1 MKRSS
6 TTRLAL
12 AASAVVLSLSVA
24 ACGGSSD
31 DASAAAGPSG
41 GSGET
46 GAPETTEIT
55 VGVQPF
61 AEVAAFYVAV
71 QEGLFEEHGLTVTPQ
86 VAAGGGAGL
95 ITGLVSGDSQFAYSN
110 YVSVVQAASQGLP
123 LRVVRENDRPGVQ
136 GVYALPGSGITSP
149 ADLAGKRI
157 AINGLGN
164 IMELTTRA
172 ALEENGVDP
181 NSVEFVELAPPE
193 FLPGM
198 ASGNVD
204 AAWLVEP
211 FVSIGTDTQQ
221 VQLVL
226 DVFAGPTEELPVAG
240 WITSAP
246 FAAENPNTVA
256 AFQAAMDEAIARVAE
271 QPDLV
276 AQVVPTYTQLTPEVA
291 AGLNPV
297 VFAEEDEPEGISQV
311 EELMRQ
317 YGLVEDE
324 VDTSEL
330 IVSSD

>member
-1 MKRSS
+1 VKRSS

-12 AASAVVLSLSVA
+12 AMSALVVSLSVA

-31 DASAAAGPSG
+31 EAGASTSAGGDA
-41 GSGET
+41 T

-61 AEVAAFYVAV
+61 AEVAAFYLAV
-71 QEGLFEEHGLTVTPQ
+71 QEGLFEEQGLTVTPQ

-136 GVYALPGSGITSP
+136 GVYALPDSGISSP

-181 NSVEFVELAPPE
+181 NSVEFVELAPPD
-193 FLPGM
+193 FLSAMG
-198 ASGNVD
+198 SGNVD

-211 FVSIGTDTQQ
+211 FVSIGTTTQQ

-240 WITSAP
+240 WITSAQ
-246 FAAENPNTVA
+246 FAAENPDTVT
-256 AFQAAMDEAIARVAE
+256 AFQAAMDDAIARIAE
-271 QPDLV
+271 QPELV
-276 AQVVPTYTQLTPEVA
+276 AEVVPTYTQLTPEVA

-297 VFAEEDEPEGISQV
+297 VFAEESEPEGISQV

-317 YGLVEDE
+317 YGLVEGE
-324 VDTSEL
+324 VDTAEL
-330 IVSSD
+330 IVPSD

>member
-12 AASAVVLSLSVA
+12 AVSTLVLSASVA

-31 DASAAAGPSG
+31 EPAASASGSG
-41 GSGET
+41 GAT
-46 GAPETTEIT
+46 AAPETTEIT

-136 GVYALPGSGITSP
+136 GVYALPGSGISSP

-221 VQLVL
+221 AQLVL
-226 DVFAGPTEELPVAG
+226 DVFAGPTEDLPVAG

-256 AFQAAMDEAIARVAE
+256 AFQAAMDEAIARIAE

-276 AQVVPTYTQLTPEVA
+276 AEVVPTYTQLTPEVA

-297 VFAEEDEPEGISQV
+297 VFAEDDQPEGISQV
-311 EELMRQ
+311 EELMRE
-317 YGLVEDE
+317 YGLVEGE
-324 VDTSEL
+324 VDTAEL
-330 IVSSD
+330 IVSGD